1 MTDDIDEDVL
11 PEAKPEAVNAEPG
24 DLSYSSYEDYLANTD
39 SPVSRSKWRREQAMA
54 KRAEG

>member
-11 PEAKPEAVNAEPG
+11 PEAKLEAVNAEPG